1 MRRLPY
7 AVTAAA
13 LALLA
18 PGQGRAGG
26 FYIYEHSAVATGMAD
41 ARTALWDDPSSLFYN
56 PAAITELDGFQLVLG
71 DTLLLPEITYTPSGV
86 AYNPDGSRVGGA
98 GGDICETAGSC
109 HSATSDSHVFYPAH
123 VYFTAEIV
131 PWLHAGL
138 SWNNPFGLGTYWPK
152 DWDGKFT
159 AYQTYIE
166 THFIEPTLALDIAA
180 LLDMPDKYAL
190 SFAVG
195 GTYVYGKAKLTQL
208 VDATEVYDLFHEAD
222 DPLPIVEMAME
233 GDGHGGGYQF
243 SFFAAD
249 KDWISFGASVRSN
262 VVMDFS
268 GTAHFT
274 APAAAFPGWG
284 EIMRTLGLLPES
296 TPGST
301 TIELPWNMNFG
312 VAFLG
317 LPHFTFAADVYVA
330 LWESYDQLQVRF
342 DCEGS
347 PAPNNCGG
355 ELNANAIYP
364 KKWNTGVQIAFGA
377 EYRPI
382 TDLAIRLGYGFVSN
396 PANPVY
402 YDGMLP
408 DGNRHLITVGLGYR
422 APTLFKVDV
431 GYMLALWGDT
441 KDNDVGSASPSFT
454 NGQANGAYDTLTHV
468 IAISLGF
475 SFDVNGMAPPPTLE
489 PTEI

>member
-1 MRRLPY
+1 MRRLPF

-26 FYIYEHSAVATGMAD
+26 FYIYEHSAIATGMAD
-41 ARTALWDDPSSLFYN
+41 ARTALWDDASSLFYN
-56 PAAITELDGFQLVLG
+56 PAAITELDVFQLVLG
-71 DTLLLPEITYTPSGV
+71 DTLLFPEITYTPSGV
-86 AYNPDGSRVGGA
+86 NYEPERTTGNCATP
-98 GGDICETAGSC
+98 GSC
-109 HSATSDSHVFYPAH
+109 RSATSEPHVFYPAH
-123 VYFTAEIV
+123 AYFTAEIV

-138 SWNNPFGLGTYWPK
+138 SWNNPFGLGTYWPR
-152 DWDGKFT
+152 DWDGKLT
-159 AYQTYIE
+159 AYETYIE
-166 THFIEPTLALDIAA
+166 THFIEPTLAIDIAE
-180 LLDMPDKYAL
+180 LLDMPDEYAL

-208 VDATEVYDLFHEAD
+208 VDATEVYDLAGSGPD

-262 VVMDFS
+262 ITMDFA

-274 APAAAFPGWG
+274 APEAAMAIGEWGWT
-284 EIMRTLGLLPES
+284 MRTLGLLPES

-301 TIELPWNMNFG
+301 TIKLPWNMNFG
-312 VAFLG
+312 IAFHGVPNLT
-317 LPHFTFAADVYVA
+317 LAADVFVA
-330 LWESYDQLQVRF
+330 LWESYDQLQVVF
-342 DCEGS
+342 GCEGS

-382 TDLAIRLGYGFVSN
+382 RDIALRLGYGFVSN
-396 PANPVY
+396 PTNPVY

-408 DGNRHLITVGLGYR
+408 DGNRHLISAGIGYR
-422 APTLFKVDV
+422 APTLFKIDV

-441 KDNDVGSASPSFT
+441 KDNDVGSASRLFS
-454 NGQANGAYDTLTHV
+454 NGQANGTYDTVTHV
-468 IAISLGF
+468 LAVSLGF
-475 SFDVNGMAPPPTLE
+475 SFDVNGMAPPDTLD
-489 PTEI
+489 PIID